1 MDKLLT
7 LTALRRIVQLC
18 AFFFFVYGAVV
29 FTTFYTDDKL
39 TQALPA
45 LSCAYDMKGGDYC
58 TLIPLQ
64 HQMDHRVSTLFT
76 QHAGAME
83 ALIGTIIT
91 VLTVAALIL
100 ILNKAFCGWLCPL
113 GFFQE
118 VVGLI
123 GTKLG
128 LKQLGSLS
136 PSTMDKIRPIKWLI
150 FLLLVLIF
158 PLLSGIGFLGH
169 EWGAPYCAVCP
180 SRIMTTVAT
189 GDMSQIYISQAGW
202 GYAALSLIADLL
214 FGLMIA
220 LALFVRAPFCRI
232 CPILPMQAL
241 FKKIGLLRLVKNGS
255 SQCDSCGHCV
265 KACPMDIYEIQQSA
279 QNANIT
285 HTDCTLCGRCV
296 EFCPH
301 DDVMSLKYG
310 PINLYSSSKEGF
322 KKRTKIDKWWKS

>member
-7 LTALRRIVQLC
+7 VTALRRVVQLT
-18 AFFFFVYGAVV
+18 AFVFFVYGAMI
-29 FTTFYTDDKL
+29 FATFYTDDKL

-58 TLIPLQ
+58 ALIPLQ

-76 QHAGAME
+76 QNAGAME
-83 ALIGTIIT
+83 ALMGTLITIGT
-91 VLTVAALIL
+91 VALLIL

-118 VVGLI
+118 TVSMI

-128 LKQLGSLS
+128 LTQIAALS
-136 PSTMDKIRPIKWLI
+136 RETITKIRPIKWFI
-150 FLLLVLIF
+150 FLFLVLIF
-158 PLLSGIGFLGH
+158 PLLTGIGLLGH
-169 EWGAPYCAVCP
+169 EWGSPFCSICP
-180 SRIMTTVAT
+180 SRIMTTAMT
-189 GDMSQIYISQAGW
+189 GDMNQIYISQANG
-202 GYAALSLIADLL
+202 GYFALSLIADTL

-220 LALFVRAPFCRI
+220 LALFVRQPFCRV
-232 CPILPMQAL
+232 CPILPMQTL

-255 SQCDSCGHCV
+255 THCDTCGNCV
-265 KACPMDIYEIQQSA
+265 KACPMDIYEIQNQA
-279 QNANIT
+279 AGENIT

-301 DDVMSLKYG
+301 DGVMSFKYG
-310 PINLYSSSKEGF
+310 PATLLSSSKEGF
-322 KKRTKIDKWWKS
+322 KKRTKIDKWWKG

>member
-7 LTALRRIVQLC
+7 VTALRRVVQMC
-18 AFFFFVYGAVV
+18 AFFFFVYGATV

-64 HQMDHRVSTLFT
+64 HQMDHRVSGLLT
-76 QHAGAME
+76 QSAKAME
-83 ALIGTIIT
+83 ALMPTLITIAT
-91 VLTVAALIL
+91 FAALIVV
-100 ILNKAFCGWLCPL
+100 LNKAFCGWTCPL

-118 VVGLI
+118 VISMI

-128 LKQLGSLS
+128 LIQITSLS
-136 PSTMDKIRPIKWLI
+136 RETVLKIRPVKWVI
-150 FLLLVLIF
+150 FLFFVLIF
-158 PLLSGIGFLGH
+158 PLLTGIGLLGH
-169 EWGAPYCAVCP
+169 EWGAPFCSICP

-189 GDMSQIYISQAGW
+189 GDMAQVYVSQAGW
-202 GYAALSLIADLL
+202 GYFALSLLADLL

-220 LALFVRAPFCRI
+220 LALFVRQPFCRI
-232 CPILPMQAL
+232 CPILPMQTV

-255 SQCDSCGHCV
+255 SHCDSCGSCT
-265 KACPMDIYEIQQSA
+265 KACPMDIFEIQA
-279 QNANIT
+279 EAHNRNIT
-285 HTDCTLCGRCV
+285 HSDCTLCGRCV

-301 DDVMSLKYG
+301 DGVMNFKYG
-310 PINLYSSSKEGF
+310 PITIWSSSKEAF
-322 KKRTKIDKWWKS
+322 KKRTKIDKWWKG

>member
-7 LTALRRIVQLC
+7 LTALRRVIQLT
-18 AFFFFVYGAVV
+18 AFVFFVYGAMI
-29 FTTFYTDDKL
+29 FATFYTGDKL

-58 TLIPLQ
+58 ALIPLQ
-64 HQMDHRVSTLFT
+64 HQMDHRVANLFT
-76 QHAGAME
+76 QGAGLAE
-83 ALIGTIIT
+83 ALMPTLIT
-91 VLTVAALIL
+91 LATVAVLIV

-118 VVGLI
+118 TVSMI

-128 LKQLGSLS
+128 LTQIASLS
-136 PSTMDKIRPIKWLI
+136 RETITKIRPIKWFI
-150 FLLLVLIF
+150 FLFLVLIF
-158 PLLSGIGFLGH
+158 PLLTGIGLLGH
-169 EWGAPYCAVCP
+169 EWGSPFCSICP
-180 SRIMTTVAT
+180 SRIMTTAMT
-189 GDMSQIYISQAGW
+189 GDMNQIYISQAGW

-220 LALFVRAPFCRI
+220 LALFVRQPFCRV
-232 CPILPMQAL
+232 CPILPMQTM

-255 SQCDSCGHCV
+255 THCDSCGNCV
-265 KACPMDIYEIQQSA
+265 KACPMDIYEIQNQA
-279 QNANIT
+279 AGENIT

-301 DDVMSLKYG
+301 DGVMSFKYG
-310 PINLYSSSKEGF
+310 PATLLSSSKEGF
-322 KKRTKIDKWWKS
+322 KKRTKIDKWWKG

>member
-7 LTALRRIVQLC
+7 LTALRRVIQIT
-18 AFFFFVYGAVV
+18 AFFFFVYGATV

-45 LSCAYDMKGGDYC
+45 LSCAYDQSGGDYC

-76 QHAGAME
+76 EGSKVME
-83 ALIGTIIT
+83 ALMGTLITIGT
-91 VLTVAALIL
+91 VALLIL

-118 VVGLI
+118 TVGMI

-128 LKQLGSLS
+128 LKQLPSLS
-136 PSTMDKIRPIKWLI
+136 SETVNKIRPIKWFI
-150 FLLLVLIF
+150 FLFLVLIF
-158 PLLSGIGFLGH
+158 PLLTGIGLLGH
-169 EWGAPYCAVCP
+169 EWGAPFCSICP
-180 SRIMTTVAT
+180 SRIMTTLAV
-189 GDMSQIYISQAGW
+189 GDMNQVYISQAGW
-202 GYAALSLIADLL
+202 GYFALSIIADLL
-214 FGLMIA
+214 FGLMVA
-220 LALFVRAPFCRI
+220 LALFVRQPFCRI
-232 CPILPMQAL
+232 CPILPMQTL

-255 SQCDSCGHCV
+255 SHCDGCSNCV
-265 KACPMDIYEIQQSA
+265 KACPMDIYEISA
-279 QNANIT
+279 HAENSNIT

-301 DDVMSLKYG
+301 DGVMSFKYG
-310 PINLYSSSKEGF
+310 PATILTSSKASF
-322 KKRTKIDKWWKS
+322 KKRVKVDKWWKG